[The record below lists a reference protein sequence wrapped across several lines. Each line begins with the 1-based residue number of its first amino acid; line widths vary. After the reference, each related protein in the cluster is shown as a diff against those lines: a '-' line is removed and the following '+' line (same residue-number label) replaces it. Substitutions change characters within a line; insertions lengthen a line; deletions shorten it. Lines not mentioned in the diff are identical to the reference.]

1 MEIREKMWMGPL
13 GERGFIVREGL
24 LLEFLR
30 DGGNGNQGGENF
42 INLPDRKGR
51 GGWAREGGRMGDR
64 PGFSEI

>member
-30 DGGNGNQGGENF
+30 DGGNGNQGVK
-42 INLPDRKGR
+42 I
-51 GGWAREGGRMGDR
+51 
-64 PGFSEI
+64 S